1 MIAMNRSRI
10 SSFGAVILGVADV
23 FDVEAMLGFWQR
35 LIKEIEAKKDQKM
48 ET

>member
-10 SSFGAVILGVADV
+10 SSFGAAILGVVDV
-23 FDVEAMLGFWQR
+23 FDLEAMLGFWQM
-35 LIKEIEAKKDQKM
+35 LIKKIEAKNDQKM